1 LETPVVAEEAVP
13 ELREVRGPSALGGG
27 WRRSLELLYLMASME
42 FKRLYHNT
50 ALGYIWSVCRPLLT
64 FAVLLAVFT
73 HLVHAGNG
81 VSHYPMLLLFNIVM
95 FGFFQ
100 EATGVALSSVVSQ
113 EAVVRKTQFPRLVI
127 PLAAVTTSLFNLG
140 LNLLVTVI
148 FMLCFGVSPKWT
160 WFLLPVLVMWM
171 LVLTVGVSVLL
182 SSLFP
187 RFRDLGIIWT
197 VFSTALFYAT
207 PVLYSLEGRLGSRI
221 GKLVA
226 LNPFSP
232 LFEAAQRWMINPGTP
247 VYGGVL
253 RICVPA
259 GITVGVCVLA
269 AVVFRREA
277 PRIAEAL

>member
-1 LETPVVAEEAVP
+1 
-13 ELREVRGPSALGGG
+13 
-27 WRRSLELLYLMASME
+27 MASME
-42 FKRLYHNT
+42 FKRVYHNT
-50 ALGYIWSVCRPLLT
+50 ALGYLWSVCRPLLT

-73 HLVHAGNG
+73 RLVHAGTG
-81 VSHYPMLLLFNIVM
+81 VKHYPMLLLFNIVL

-100 EATGVALSSVVSQ
+100 EATGAAMTSVVSQ
-113 EAVVRKTQFPRLVI
+113 ESVVRKTQFPMLVI

-140 LNLLVTVI
+140 LNLGVTLV
-148 FMLCFGVSPKWT
+148 FMLCFGVSPVWT
-160 WFLLPVLVMWM
+160 WFLLPVLVLWM
-171 LVLTVGVSVLL
+171 LVLTVSVSVLL

-187 RFRDLGIIWT
+187 RFRDIGIIWT

-207 PVLYSLEGRLGSRI
+207 PVIYALQGRLGSTI

-232 LFEAAQRWMINPGTP
+232 LFEVAQRWMINPAAP
-247 VYGGVL
+247 VYGGAL

-259 GITVGVCVLA
+259 VITVGLCVLA
-269 AVVFRREA
+269 VVVFQREA

>member
-1 LETPVVAEEAVP
+1 VDPVSVGEEQVP
-13 ELREVRGPSALGGG
+13 ELRDVRGPSALGGG

-42 FKRLYHNT
+42 FKRIYHNT
-50 ALGYIWSVCRPLLT
+50 ALGYVWSVCRPLLT

-73 HLVHAGNG
+73 RLVHAGNG
-81 VSHYPMLLLFNIVM
+81 VTHYPMVLLFNIVL

-100 EATGVALSSVVSQ
+100 EASGTALTSVVSQ

-140 LNLLVTVI
+140 LNLMVTVV

-160 WFLLPVLVMWM
+160 WFLLPGLVLWM
-171 LVLTVGVSVLL
+171 IVLTVAVSVLL

-207 PVLYSLEGRLGSRI
+207 PVLYSLQGRLGSTI

-232 LFEAAQRWMINPGTP
+232 LFEAAQRWMINPDTP
-247 VYGGVL
+247 IYGGAL
-253 RICVPA
+253 RIGVPA
-259 GITVGVCVLA
+259 VITVGLCVLA
-269 AVVFRREA
+269 AVVFSREA